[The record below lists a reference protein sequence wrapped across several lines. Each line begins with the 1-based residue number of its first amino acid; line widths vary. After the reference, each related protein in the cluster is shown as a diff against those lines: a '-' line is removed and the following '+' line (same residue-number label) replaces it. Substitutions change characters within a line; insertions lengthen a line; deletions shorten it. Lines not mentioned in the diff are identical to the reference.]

1 MAIRTRSHKPDEWA
15 AKINHTHI
23 INDPFVKNFIS
34 QCSFPEELTEI
45 EEWDALRFKI
55 LDQNTNNPIKHII
68 AVDGGYTTVEVRKNF
83 PSSQFAFFQFGS
95 VLLDLEDLESLSK
108 KPFIF
113 QRICRSCIIL
123 NGASLQYRS
132 RISLRRQSFRSKI
145 PSEGPSMIF
154 S

>member
-113 QRICRSCIIL
+113 PEDMQKLHNIERCKLAIPIKNIITKTEF
-123 NGASLQYRS
+123 SLKNS
-132 RISLRRQSFRSKI
+132 IRRANL
-145 PSEGPSMIF
+145 
-154 S
+154 

>member
-55 LDQNTNNPIKHII
+55 LDQNTNNSYQAH
-68 AVDGGYTTVEVRKNF
+68 Y
-83 PSSQFAFFQFGS
+83 
-95 VLLDLEDLESLSK
+95 
-108 KPFIF
+108 
-113 QRICRSCIIL
+113 CC
-123 NGASLQYRS
+123 
-132 RISLRRQSFRSKI
+132 
-145 PSEGPSMIF
+145 
-154 S
+154 